1 MILLLPGKYVPE
13 DGKKELCVLHGTSV
27 ARHVLVLDW
36 RGFPVTRAG
45 AIEVANQFC
54 WCPQHDEGPQCTLS
68 FSATL
73 DAVLSRGSA
82 TSSNGFLPSMKGNKS
97 DSQEYC
103 ILYSP

>member
-45 AIEVANQFC
+45 AIEVANQ
-54 WCPQHDEGPQCTLS
+54 
-68 FSATL
+68 
-73 DAVLSRGSA
+73 AVLSRGSA